1 MTRQYDALVLD
12 IDGTLVDEQSMIRPS
27 TRSAIARARAS
38 GVVVMLATGRSS
50 WGTREIVD
58 QLELDAPSIVING
71 AGLYDRREDR
81 LIEHFALPEPMV
93 TNLIAFAERE
103 QLFPLV
109 SSTSG
114 QYARPLVG
122 AEAAIIS
129 DIRNLRFVQVDQLP
143 RRDVT
148 RVTLFSLTH
157 DSSAKLHEDVRRA
170 AGDYAAYY
178 THFPLAAL
186 AHFRAS
192 TAQVVDAQPDC
203 KGKAE
208 ALRVLHSRYGIPAE
222 RVVAV
227 GDANNDLTILR
238 AAGLGVAMG
247 NATPEAKAAAKRVI
261 GDNDSDALAGLIDE
275 LFLAGP
281 IPSIGS

>member
-1 MTRQYDALVLD
+1 MARAYDALVLD
-12 IDGTLVDEQSMIRPS
+12 IDGTLVDEQSLIRPR
-27 TRSAIARARAS
+27 TREAIARARSA

-50 WGTREIVD
+50 WGTRDIVD

-71 AGLYDRREDR
+71 AGVYDRREDR
-81 LIEHFALPEPMV
+81 LIEHYALPEAMV
-93 TNLIAFAERE
+93 TNLIAFSERE
-103 QLFPLV
+103 RLLSIV
-109 SSTSG
+109 SSTTG
-114 QYARPLVG
+114 QYARQPDA
-122 AEAAIIS
+122 AESYIIS
-129 DIRNLRFVQVDQLP
+129 DIRNLHLVTADELP

-148 RVTLFSLTH
+148 RVTLFSLKH
-157 DSSAKLHEDVRRA
+157 PSSASLHQDVRRA
-170 AGDYAAYY
+170 AGDHPAYY
-178 THFPLAAL
+178 THFPLSAL

-192 TAQVVDAQPDC
+192 AAQVVDAQPDC

-247 NATPEAKAAAKRVI
+247 NATPDAKAAAKRVI
-261 GDNDSDALAGLIDE
+261 GDNDSDALAELIEE
-275 LFLAGP
+275 LFLAAP
-281 IPSIGS
+281 TTSAR

>member
-1 MTRQYDALVLD
+1 MARAYDALVLD
-12 IDGTLVDEQSMIRPS
+12 IDGTLVDEQSLIRPR
-27 TRSAIARARAS
+27 TREAIAQARS
-38 GVVVMLATGRSS
+38 RGVIVMLATGRSS
-50 WGTREIVD
+50 WGTRDIVD

-81 LIEHFALPEPMV
+81 LIEHYALPEAMV

-103 QLFPLV
+103 RLLSIV
-109 SSTSG
+109 SSTTG
-114 QYARPLVG
+114 QYARQPDA
-122 AEAAIIS
+122 AESYIIS
-129 DIRNLRFVQVDQLP
+129 DIRNLHLVTADELP

-148 RVTLFSLTH
+148 RVTLFSLKH
-157 DSSAKLHEDVRRA
+157 ASSASLHQDVRRA
-170 AGDYAAYY
+170 AGDHPAYY
-178 THFPLAAL
+178 THFPLSAL

-192 TAQVVDAQPDC
+192 AAQVVDAQPDC

-208 ALRVLHSRYGIPAE
+208 ALRVLQARYGIAAE

-247 NATPEAKAAAKRVI
+247 NATPDAKAAAKRVI
-261 GDNDSDALAGLIDE
+261 GDNDSDALAELIDE
-275 LFLAGP
+275 LFAV
-281 IPSIGS
+281 

>member
-1 MTRQYDALVLD
+1 MTRSYDALVLD
-12 IDGTLVDEQSMIRPS
+12 IDGTLVDEQSLIRPR
-27 TRSAIARARAS
+27 TREAIAQARS
-38 GVVVMLATGRSS
+38 QGVIVMLATGRSS
-50 WGTREIVD
+50 WGTRDIVD

-81 LIEHFALPEPMV
+81 LIEHYALPEAMV

-103 QLFPLV
+103 RFVSIV

-114 QYARPLVG
+114 QYARQPEGPESYIL
-122 AEAAIIS
+122 S
-129 DIRNLRFVQVDQLP
+129 DIRNLHLVQADELP

-148 RVTLFSLTH
+148 RVTLFSLKH
-157 DSSAKLHEDVRRA
+157 DSSASLHHDVRHA
-170 AGDYAAYY
+170 AGDYPAYY
-178 THFPLAAL
+178 THFPLASL
-186 AHFRAS
+186 VHFRAS

-261 GDNDSDALAGLIDE
+261 GDNDSDALAELIEE
-275 LFLAGP
+275 LFLGAHTTTAT
-281 IPSIGS
+281 

>member
-1 MTRQYDALVLD
+1 MARAYDALVLD
-12 IDGTLVDEQSMIRPS
+12 IDGTLVDEQSLIRPR
-27 TRSAIARARAS
+27 THEAIARARS
-38 GVVVMLATGRSS
+38 KGVVVMLATGRSS
-50 WGTREIVD
+50 WGTRDIVD

-81 LIEHFALPEPMV
+81 LIEHYALPEAMV
-93 TNLIAFAERE
+93 TNLISFAERE
-103 QLFPLV
+103 RLVSIV

-114 QYARPLVG
+114 QYARQPEG
-122 AEAAIIS
+122 PEAYIIS
-129 DIRNLRFVQVDQLP
+129 DIRNLHLVTADELP

-148 RVTLFSLTH
+148 RVTLFSLKH
-157 DSSAKLHEDVRRA
+157 DSSESLHQDVRRA
-170 AGDYAAYY
+170 AGDYSAYY

-208 ALRVLHSRYGIPAE
+208 ALRVLQDRYGIPAE

-261 GDNDSDALAGLIDE
+261 GDNDSDALAELIEE
-275 LFLAGP
+275 LFAV
-281 IPSIGS
+281 

>member
-1 MTRQYDALVLD
+1 MTRAYDALVLD
-12 IDGTLVDEQSMIRPS
+12 IDGTLLDEQSLIRPS
-27 TRSAIARARAS
+27 TRSAIARARAA

-58 QLELDAPSIVING
+58 QLELDTPSIVING

-93 TNLIAFAERE
+93 INLLAYSQRER
-103 QLFPLV
+103 LLPVL
-109 SSTSG
+109 SSVTG
-114 QYARPLVG
+114 QYTREPIG
-122 AEAAIIS
+122 PETAILS
-129 DIRNLRFVQVDQLP
+129 DIRSLRVVPIEEMP
-143 RRDVT
+143 RREVT

-157 DSSAKLHEDVRRA
+157 DSSHRLHEDVRRA
-170 AGDYAAYY
+170 AGDYPAYY
-178 THFPLAAL
+178 THFPLSAL

-208 ALRVLHSRYGIPAE
+208 ALRVLETRYGIKPE

-261 GDNDSDALAGLIDE
+261 GDNDGDSLAGLIDE
-275 LFLAGP
+275 LFLDARVT
-281 IPSIGS
+281 